1 MAEKVVSPGVFTNEI
16 DQSFLPAAI
25 GEIGGAIIGP
35 TVKGPALVPTV
46 VTSYSEFQQTFGDTF
61 QSGSDYYQYLTSHTA
76 REYLRQAPRLTVVR
90 ILDDAFTEAT
100 ASIENTK
107 TVGSA
112 TATAAFSFKHNPTG
126 SIGINQATGGP
137 DEFRIGSVSFVFVSS
152 SAGLEN
158 STTQRFVN
166 FGTGNNLHAT
176 SSAVANLVT
185 AINASTIAGVTNLTA
200 SRGGVTTNINGA
212 LILSGSS
219 SGTDGNLTITTGS
232 GTDDT
237 ATTANFVQSVN
248 ANLTTQNT
256 TFALTGGTNTNT
268 TNLSFR
274 LKTHSHGTIL
284 NNINSTTGASKTHLT
299 GSNLILLSGSEH
311 NVRWEVTS
319 RNANKGTFTL
329 LVRRGDDS
337 NKRKQILETWNNLSL
352 DPKANNYIERV
363 IGNSRINQVGSGTDV
378 YLQESGSYPNNSK
391 YVYVSDVSQTPRYLD
406 ENGNIR
412 LDSQTGS
419 LPTNGSGS
427 YHGGFTGG
435 SDGYV
440 GFDAFG
446 NQQGGDDLKVQLYSD
461 IDSSDSQGYIL
472 STINKGKTA
481 YETAI
486 NLLANQDEYDINL
499 LMLPGVISGETNHS
513 AIAQKA
519 IDMVEDRGDCF
530 LLLDPVKYGS
540 AVTTATAEAETRDSN
555 YAAVYW
561 PWVQIADPQLGGT
574 RRFVPPS
581 VVIPSVYG
589 FNDKVAH
596 EWFAPAGLN
605 RGGLDSVVQAERKLT
620 QANRD
625 TLYESNVNPIATFPG
640 QGVTVFGQKT
650 LQKKSSA
657 LDRINVRRLLI
668 RLKKFIASSSRFL
681 VFEQNTNATRAR
693 FLAIVNPFL
702 ENVQSNSGLN
712 AFRVVMDETNNT
724 PDVVDRNI
732 LYGQIFVQ
740 PTKTAEFIVLDF
752 TVQPTGAT
760 FPE

>member
-100 ASIENTK
+100 ASIENTQ
-107 TVGSA
+107 TVGA
-112 TATAAFSFKHNPTG
+112 TFASGSFKFSHNPTG
-126 SIGINQATGGP
+126 SLHAGGQ

-158 STTQRFVN
+158 SSTQRFVQ
-166 FGTGNNLHAT
+166 FGTGHSNPAHAT
-176 SSAVANLVT
+176 ASAVANLVT
-185 AINASTIAGVTNLTA
+185 AINSATIAGVTTVSA
-200 SRGGVTTNINGA
+200 SRKGVTTNINGV
-212 LILSGSS
+212 LSLTGSTA
-219 SGTDGNLTITTGS
+219 GTSNNLTITTGS
-232 GTDDT
+232 GADNT
-237 ATTANFVQSVN
+237 ATTANFVTSVKEN
-248 ANLTTQNT
+248 FSTERAFTMI
-256 TFALTGGTNTNT
+256 GGTNSTT
-268 TNLSFR
+268 TNLSFK
-274 LKTHSHGTIL
+274 LKTHSHGTLL
-284 NNINSTTGASKTHLT
+284 NNINSDVSNTKLT
-299 GSNLILLSGSEH
+299 GSNNILLSGSEH

-319 RNANKGTFTL
+319 RNVNKGTFTL

-337 NKRKQILETWNNLSL
+337 SKRKQILETWNNLSL

-363 IGNSRINQVGSGTDV
+363 IGNTRINQAGSGTDV
-378 YLQESGSYPNNSK
+378 YLQQSGSYPNNSK
-391 YVYVSDVSQTPRYLD
+391 YVYVSDVNQTPRYLD

-446 NQQGGDDLKVQLYSD
+446 NQQGGDAGKVQLYSD
-461 IDSSDSQGYIL
+461 IDSTDSQGYIL
-472 STINKGKTA
+472 NTTNKGKTA

-530 LLLDPVKYGS
+530 
-540 AVTTATAEAETRDSN
+540 
-555 YAAVYW
+555 
-561 PWVQIADPQLGGT
+561 
-574 RRFVPPS
+574 
-581 VVIPSVYG
+581 
-589 FNDKVAH
+589 
-596 EWFAPAGLN
+596 
-605 RGGLDSVVQAERKLT
+605 
-620 QANRD
+620 
-625 TLYESNVNPIATFPG
+625 
-640 QGVTVFGQKT
+640 
-650 LQKKSSA
+650 
-657 LDRINVRRLLI
+657 
-668 RLKKFIASSSRFL
+668 
-681 VFEQNTNATRAR
+681 
-693 FLAIVNPFL
+693 
-702 ENVQSNSGLN
+702 
-712 AFRVVMDETNNT
+712 
-724 PDVVDRNI
+724 
-732 LYGQIFVQ
+732 
-740 PTKTAEFIVLDF
+740 
-752 TVQPTGAT
+752 
-760 FPE
+760 